1 MGIMSQK
8 EITDEMEALNLGTSN
23 GGLPKVNTPV
33 DRGDTDALDTA
44 IIEMR
49 RKEVE
54 TADTAIPTT
63 YYDKDDQDFTEY
75 RTPVEAPEESLEV
88 APSIAITQME
98 KALTKPSTESSDVS
112 SNTDVSS
119 TATYGN
125 LWGRAYHTEAENDS
139 VKQADYAA
147 DVAAYVKPNSSYV
160 QSMSPILDTVV
171 AAFAGDEGTDPAKL
185 HRAMLEIGAHESEG
199 GTQLYNKKSGASGVF
214 QVLAS
219 TVLATSTSPYY
230 GPKAQA
236 LAGKTPAQ
244 IAAMTKAQRETWMQT
259 DLTANAVFGTIELIK
274 LSKGLSN
281 AGEPKYLKTIQTKV
295 DKTDWSNILPQ
306 HFMPDNKKPLNWGF
320 FVSTQCVITGG
331 GVQPCS
337 IKASMTASSSSST
350 ILVCIASSIDFM
362 VIPDTNSSEP

>member
-147 DVAAYVKPNSSYV
+147 DVAAYAAAVAAVGGHSCAESTEALGIQLMFVHALALAAIDFVVYTIDGLEVLAELVPG
-160 QSMSPILDTVV
+160 VV
-171 AAFAGDEGTDPAKL
+171 A
-185 HRAMLEIGAHESEG
+185 LEE
-199 GTQLYNKKSGASGVF
+199 V
-214 QVLAS
+214 
-219 TVLATSTSPYY
+219 PYAVCR
-230 GPKAQA
+230 GRP
-236 LAGKTPAQ
+236 
-244 IAAMTKAQRETWMQT
+244 
-259 DLTANAVFGTIELIK
+259 AVFR
-274 LSKGLSN
+274 
-281 AGEPKYLKTIQTKV
+281 
-295 DKTDWSNILPQ
+295 
-306 HFMPDNKKPLNWGF
+306 
-320 FVSTQCVITGG
+320 FVAQLVPAG
-331 GVQPCS
+331 GVVLGVAYHARS
-337 IKASMTASSSSST
+337 W
-350 ILVCIASSIDFM
+350 
-362 VIPDTNSSEP
+362 